1 MRILTELHERM
12 LKAAERLTERS
23 EDPAAGMIERARLAA
38 KASGV
43 KLAASYLDDLRRS
56 ELNSMAVAVRCSYCG
71 EVVEVTFE
79 VGAVMPVAGR
89 DVVHAYVPRLEGPHH
104 CKSERAEGDRRMYEQ
119 GRLG

>member
-1 MRILTELHERM
+1 MKVLTDLKGRMERAIARLEERAADPANGM
-12 LKAAERLTERS
+12 LETKRLT
-23 EDPAAGMIERARLAA
+23 A

-43 KLAASYLDDLRRS
+43 KLALGYVDETMRS
-56 ELNSMAVAVRCSYCG
+56 PMGGVTVAVACSYCG
-71 EVVEVTFE
+71 EEVEITFE

-89 DVVHAYVPRLEGPHH
+89 DVVHAYVPRLEGPHR